1 MVQATTPTFILT
13 LPNTVDL
20 SEAVNIYF
28 SLRQGK
34 THIEKTGDALVIDGQ
49 TVSVY
54 LSQIETLQLLAG
66 TAQLQLNWTYSHG
79 ERACSEIVPVSVTEN
94 LLKRVVE

>member
-20 SEAVNIYF
+20 SLANNVYF
-28 SLRQGK
+28 SLKQGANS
-34 THIEKTGDALVIDGQ
+34 IMKTGDALVIDGR

-54 LSQIETLQLLAG
+54 LSQEETLPFFGGMAR
-66 TAQLQLNWTYSHG
+66 LQLNWTYSDG
-79 ERACSEIVPVSVTEN
+79 SRACSKIATVYVGEN
-94 LLKRVVE
+94 LLKEVVE